1 MKPRIAVVIPTIREE
16 QLKDF
21 LKAWKEEFDFWGVKV
36 VIVHDGDEPFV
47 EFEDSN
53 YSIVEIM
60 GEKDAD
66 LIYNKSDCC
75 RNLGFAF
82 VAKELAGVEY
92 ILTLDDD
99 TKPNDS
105 TINDHLNILGE
116 KVSISWVNTAGD
128 DYMRGFP
135 YKVREEAEVKLS
147 HGVWYG
153 VADWDAPTQLVNGN
167 KDVEFYKGIIPKGV
181 YYPMCGMNIM
191 FHRDLL
197 PYMYYAPMGHRVG
210 MDRFADIWLGVVSK
224 RIIDKKGWAV
234 ATGYSSV
241 IHDRASNVWKNLQ
254 KEAKGLELNETFW
267 EGDESDPY
275 FDLYKKQRE
284 RWEKWIKKH
293 LK

>member
-99 TKPNDS
+99 MKPNDS

-241 IHDRASNVWKNLQ
+241 IHDSLEKL
-254 KEAKGLELNETFW
+254 AKGSKGAGT
-267 EGDESDPY
+267 
-275 FDLYKKQRE
+275 
-284 RWEKWIKKH
+284 
-293 LK
+293 